1 MELINENKK
10 MQQLISSTLRVG
22 VMTACC
28 IAILSGTYYLIC
40 HGSEPI
46 PNYYTFHGEPSSLT
60 SLSGIFTGVFHFQ
73 AANWIQLGVLV
84 LMLTPITRIILSL
97 FDFAHQRD
105 CLYVTITAIVFL
117 VILSNS
123 LGGIL

>member
-1 MELINENKK
+1 MELMNENKK

-60 SLSGIFTGVFHFQ
+60 SLSGIFTGVFHFE

-84 LMLTPITRIILSL
+84 M
-97 FDFAHQRD
+97 QE
-105 CLYVTITAIVFL
+105 
-117 VILSNS
+117 VILNLFLLMQLKKVAVFGKNS
-123 LGGIL
+123 MLKVILELVLNVCLCI